1 MDANEIREMSIDA
14 IESELE
20 DAREELMRLRF
31 QRASGELTDF
41 NVLSATR
48 QKIAR
53 ILTVLNEKISSESAE
68 VEGEDE

>member
-1 MDANEIREMSIDA
+1 MDANEIREMSHDA

-41 NVLSATR
+41 NILSATR

-53 ILTVLNEKISSESAE
+53 ILTVLNEKISSEGAE
-68 VEGEDE
+68 MEGEE

>member
-1 MDANEIREMSIDA
+1 MDANEIRDMSNDA

-41 NVLSATR
+41 NILSATR

-53 ILTVLNEKISSESAE
+53 ILTVLNEKISNEVTE
-68 VEGEDE
+68 VEGEE

>member
-1 MDANEIREMSIDA
+1 MDANEIREMSTDA
-14 IESELE
+14 IESELM

-41 NVLSATR
+41 NILSATR

-53 ILTVLNEKISSESAE
+53 ILTVLNEKISSEGAE
-68 VEGEDE
+68 VEGEE

>member
-14 IESELE
+14 IEEELE
-20 DAREELMRLRF
+20 DSREELMRLRF

-41 NVLSATR
+41 NLLSATR

-53 ILTVLNEKISSESAE
+53 ILTVLKEKNSSEDAE
-68 VEGEDE
+68 VEGEE